1 MGKSCLLVGAG
12 AEVGLGLPS
21 GPKFLLDTYFTK
33 KPTMY
38 EALREF
44 YESKCTLPKGIPD
57 YRAEYLF
64 TPQSGAFHSLIKN
77 IREVNPRHAS
87 SFLDA
92 LEIDET
98 PTDEQYVTLFS
109 ELIFEDSNEPSKRED
124 IAEAAGRVKSGFYG
138 SLESLYATLIHP
150 DEHKNK
156 FWRLLNYYWSAYFSI
171 LLPILFKNPSLLPG
185 VDAGYKSILDNLGV
199 ITQRIW
205 DDSFVERFVDENTYH
220 AVLRNK
226 FDYVLTANYTPYSR
240 AFLKRCDKRY
250 DDVLYLAGSLVEF
263 ESASVLE
270 HQRCDETDPC
280 DLGCPFPYLMTRSP
294 VKPIIDAR
302 QLRTY
307 SEAID
312 ALDKSSLLVVL
323 GYSFCDDDAH
333 IAALVR
339 SFLSNEEKQMFF
351 LGYDDVSVEQH
362 AEALRHV
369 LRVDSNV
376 MDRVRV
382 LPVHDVHSPAVEEVA
397 NLLPVLR

>member
-1 MGKSCLLVGAG
+1 M
-12 AEVGLGLPS
+12 
-21 GPKFLLDTYFTK
+21 
-33 KPTMY
+33 
-38 EALREF
+38 
-44 YESKCTLPKGIPD
+44 
-57 YRAEYLF
+57 
-64 TPQSGAFHSLIKN
+64 
-77 IREVNPRHAS
+77 
-87 SFLDA
+87 
-92 LEIDET
+92 
-98 PTDEQYVTLFS
+98 
-109 ELIFEDSNEPSKRED
+109 
-124 IAEAAGRVKSGFYG
+124 
-138 SLESLYATLIHP
+138 ESLYATLIHP

-226 FDYVLTANYTPYSR
+226 FDYVLTTNYTPYSR
-240 AFLKRCDKRY
+240 AFLKRCDKRC

-339 SFLSNEEKQMFF
+339 SFLSNEEKQMLF

>member
-44 YESKCTLPKGIPD
+44 YESKCTLPKGIPS

-64 TPQSGAFHSLIKN
+64 TPKTETFHSFVKNLIE
-77 IREVNPRHAS
+77 INPRYVS
-87 SFLDA
+87 SLLGA
-92 LEIDET
+92 LEMDET
-98 PTDEQYVTLFS
+98 PTDKQYTTLFKK
-109 ELIFEDSNEPSKRED
+109 LIYEDSNEPNTRRD
-124 IAEAAGRVKSGFYG
+124 IAEAAGNIESSFYG

-156 FWRLLNYYWSAYFSI
+156 FWRLLNYYWAAYFSI
-171 LLPILFKNPSLLPG
+171 LLPILSKNPSLLLG
-185 VDAGYKSILDNLGV
+185 VDADYKSILANLGV

-205 DDSFVERFVDENTYH
+205 DDSFVERFVDESTYH
-220 AVLRNK
+220 AVFGNK
-226 FDYVLTANYTPYSR
+226 FDNVLTTNYTPYSR
-240 AFLKRCDKRY
+240 AFLKRRDKRC

-270 HQRCDETDPC
+270 HQRCDKTDPC

-307 SEAID
+307 SKAID

-339 SFLSNEEKQMFF
+339 SYLSNEEKQMVF

-362 AEALRHV
+362 VEALQRV

-376 MDRVRV
+376 MDRIRV
-382 LPVHDVHSPAVEEVA
+382 LSVHDVHSPAVEEVDK
-397 NLLPVLR
+397 LLLALQ

>member
-38 EALREF
+38 EALRDF
-44 YESKCTLPKGIPD
+44 YESKCKLPKGIPG

-64 TPQSGAFHSLIKN
+64 TPQSGAFHSLVKN
-77 IREVNPRHAS
+77 LIDTNPQYVS
-87 SFLDA
+87 GL
-92 LEIDET
+92 LGVQEIDKT
-98 PTDEQYVTLFS
+98 PTDEQYGIFFN
-109 ELIFEDSNEPSKRED
+109 ELIYEDSNEPSTRED
-124 IAEAAGRVKSGFYG
+124 IAEAAGNIDSSFYG

-150 DEHKNK
+150 DEHKIK
-156 FWRLLNYYWSAYFSI
+156 FWRLLNYYWAAYFSI
-171 LLPILFKNPSLLPG
+171 LLPVLSRNSSLLPG
-185 VDAGYKSILDNLGV
+185 VDADYKSVLDNLGE

-205 DDSFVERFVDENTYH
+205 DDAFVERFVDENTYH
-220 AVLRNK
+220 AVLGNK
-226 FDYVLTANYTPYSR
+226 FDHVLTTNYTPYSR
-240 AFLKRCDKRY
+240 AFLKCCDERC

-270 HQRCDETDPC
+270 HQGCDKTDPC

-307 SEAID
+307 AEAID

-351 LGYDDVSVEQH
+351 LGYDDASVEQH
-362 AEALRHV
+362 AEALRRV

-382 LPVHDVHSPAVEEVA
+382 LPVHDVHSPAVEELA
-397 NLLPVLR
+397 KLLSAL